1 MRKGGD
7 VHLGVEDAGLGLDNA
22 HGAIEGLNVEEV
34 TLAVRHDSGKVQTQI
49 LGVHLGGEAVADA
62 LLGVGGDLNA
72 VAGGSQVTDRLAV
85 LLRSPQATADKVHGD
100 WVGLIVGECD
110 KSLGRVTIDQLDAE
124 DLRSGERRL
133 SGHGKGGDLLSNLF
147 SILHITLVS
156 QLMKSN
162 KSQFTSRQ
170 TVTERDEQG

>member
-1 MRKGGD
+1 M
-7 VHLGVEDAGLGLDNA
+7 GVEDAGLRLDNA

-34 TLAVRHDSGKVQTQI
+34 ALAVRHDSGKVQTEI
-49 LGVHLGGEAVADA
+49 LGVHLSGEAVADA

-72 VAGGSQVTDRLAV
+72 VTRGSQVADRLAL
-85 LLRSPQATADKVHGD
+85 LLRSPQATADKVHGN
-100 WVGLIVGECD
+100 WVRFIVGECD
-110 KSLGRVTIDQLDAE
+110 KSLGRVTIDQLDAK

-133 SGHGKGGDLLSNLF
+133 SSDSKAGNLLSSLF
-147 SILHITLVS
+147 GILHIPLVS

-170 TVTERDEQG
+170 TVIERNGRG